1 MRALLDVN
9 VLIALLD
16 TTHIHH
22 TLARNWFAE
31 NHTHGWAS
39 CPLTENGC
47 LRIISQP
54 NYSNSIP
61 VKSALEKL
69 NFARRT
75 PLHAFW
81 PDDVSL
87 LDFAAVNIEFIH
99 GPKQLTDI
107 YLLALAVKNG
117 GRLISFD
124 RKIPLSA
131 VHRARAEHLVI
142 I

>member
-22 TLARNWFAE
+22 ILARNWFAE
-31 NHTHGWAS
+31 NHTFGWAS

-75 PLHAFW
+75 PLHMFW
-81 PDDVSL
+81 PDAISL
-87 LDFAAVNIEFIH
+87 LDFDVFNVEVIH

-107 YLLALAVKNG
+107 YLLALAVKNA

-124 RKIPLSA
+124 RKIPLSVVRGA
-131 VHRARAEHLVI
+131 KQEHLVVI
-142 I
+142 

>member
-22 TLARNWFAE
+22 ILARNWFAE
-31 NHTHGWAS
+31 NHTFGWAS

-75 PLHAFW
+75 PLHMFW
-81 PDDVSL
+81 PDAISL
-87 LDFAAVNIEFIH
+87 LDFDVFNVEVIH

-107 YLLALAVKNG
+107 YLLALAVKNA
-117 GRLISFD
+117 GRVISFD

-131 VHRARAEHLVI
+131 VRGAKQEHLVVI
-142 I
+142 

>member
-22 TLARNWFAE
+22 DLARNWFAE
-31 NHTHGWAS
+31 NRTYGWAS

-61 VKSALEKL
+61 IKFALEKL
-69 NFARRT
+69 NVARRT

-87 LDFAAVNIEFIH
+87 LDFITVNIEFIH

-107 YLLALAVKNG
+107 YLLALAVKNR
-117 GRLISFD
+117 GRLVSFD
-124 RKIPLSA
+124 RKVPLSA
-131 VHRARAEHLVI
+131 VHGASAEHLLVI
-142 I
+142 

>member
-1 MRALLDVN
+1 MRALLDAN

-22 TLARNWFAE
+22 LLARNWFAE
-31 NHTHGWAS
+31 NHAFGWAS

-54 NYSNSIP
+54 NYSNAIP

-75 PLHAFW
+75 PLHEFW
-81 PDDVSL
+81 SDNISL
-87 LDFAAVNIEFIH
+87 LDFAIVNIEFIH
-99 GPKQLTDI
+99 SPKQLTDI

-131 VHRARAEHLVI
+131 VHGAKPEHLMAI
-142 I
+142 